1 MVYIILCLLLGT
13 LMIVGS
19 EALSKYSIA
28 HLIQRY
34 REKKENEV
42 VFELLG
48 RYQNASNK
56 EKGDMIFGLLEP
68 HKKDLARIIIS
79 MNEDPDEELQKL
91 YIKLHELFMNG
102 KFPYKNW
109 KYWLARILKNDLLNI
124 KKRNNPF
131 IPLPIERLPEVEEE
145 EKEETLSVNS
155 VEEAIRDLSETQR
168 MAVELRYLTRGEK
181 LMSYKEI
188 AAAMNCS
195 VGQVHG
201 YLDRAKEN
209 LRNKMAANNNFE
221 L

>member
-1 MVYIILCLLLGT
+1 
-13 LMIVGS
+13 
-19 EALSKYSIA
+19 
-28 HLIQRY
+28 
-34 REKKENEV
+34 
-42 VFELLG
+42 
-48 RYQNASNK
+48 
-56 EKGDMIFGLLEP
+56 
-68 HKKDLARIIIS
+68 